1 MGSLN
6 LKRGAVY
13 LTEVGEIFLKI
24 REKPIVWIFKAK
36 TTSNST
42 KYMNSK
48 NNFEK
53 VGLFKI
59 VFTDS

>member
-24 REKPIVWIFKAK
+24 REKHIVWIFKAK

-48 NNFEK
+48 NYFEK